1 MSSRVFC
8 CGSGLLGKAAQLKD
22 LSLCHSSRCHGSLAT
37 SRRHQTCSVAVSA
50 SAAMPAPHSSG
61 SAAITGSSPQQQQ
74 QQQQQQQELPSLL
87 QLVSLYGARLTT
99 AAQMVWAQVLQPG
112 DVAVDATCGNGHDTL
127 FMAQRVGPCGAVY
140 AIDLQESAVASTRQ
154 LLQQQLPADAS
165 PQLHLLQGCHSQLQ
179 ELVGSNLA
187 KLVAFNLG
195 YLPGGD
201 KGIVTSAGSTVAAVE
216 AALEVVCPG
225 GLVSI
230 MCYIGHPGGL
240 EEYEQV
246 RSLLAG
252 LSPSH
257 WTSSELKLVNR
268 PTAPVMLL
276 LWRRTDVQQ
285 QVSR

>member
-1 MSSRVFC
+1 M
-8 CGSGLLGKAAQLKD
+8 
-22 LSLCHSSRCHGSLAT
+22 T
-37 SRRHQTCSVAVSA
+37 AVQH
-50 SAAMPAPHSSG
+50 APYSH
-61 SAAITGSSPQQQQ
+61 
-74 QQQQQQQELPSLL
+74 LHCVRL
-87 QLVSLYGARLTT
+87 QLYKMCSLPC
-99 AAQMVWAQVLQPG
+99 LQ
-112 DVAVDATCGNGHDTL
+112 
-127 FMAQRVGPCGAVY
+127 
-140 AIDLQESAVASTRQ
+140 
-154 LLQQQLPADAS
+154 
-165 PQLHLLQGCHSQLQ
+165 
-179 ELVGSNLA
+179 
-187 KLVAFNLG
+187 
-195 YLPGGD
+195 
-201 KGIVTSAGSTVAAVE
+201 
-216 AALEVVCPG
+216 VVCPG